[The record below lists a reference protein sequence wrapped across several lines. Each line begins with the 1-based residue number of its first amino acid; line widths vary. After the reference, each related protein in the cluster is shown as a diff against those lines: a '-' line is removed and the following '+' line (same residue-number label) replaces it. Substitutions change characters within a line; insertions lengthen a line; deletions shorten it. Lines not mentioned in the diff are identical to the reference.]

1 MKRRDLKLIGLLP
14 AALLAPVVGVLLF
27 RLGAAA
33 GVLWVA
39 ALLTPPVALL
49 LYGALRAF
57 QLGFPGQ
64 LKRAARPAVVGENL
78 RYQPRPGR
86 LEALVRPDLGLAV
99 AVTTTVAVGL
109 LVLLELV
116 PGAALVRVDLW
127 LWGAEVALSGATALV
142 LSLLVAGG
150 WTLLG
155 VLIVGGRELTNRLA
169 ARRLGNLMAA
179 RARRP
184 ARRYRKLHKLEE
196 RCREIHEKL
205 QSKGGREY
213 RRRLAEL
220 LELGAE
226 NVDFD
231 ETGLCNIIE
240 RYCASLETELRELEQ
255 CEKAYDEVCA
265 VGEAQRK
272 RPFGMA
278 HMKLNNNLQG
288 AAKHL
293 HNKDWRTYR
302 KALKHIQQ
310 RFKTDCREE
319 GEGDEN
325 SGNGKGKQGKA
336 ELDCELSPREIYAH
350 LEQHV
355 IGQEAAKRAVSVAVA
370 NHLRR
375 IRYRGETELEKSNIL
390 LVGPTGCGKTHLVKS
405 LARLLKTP
413 LVISEATSLTETGY
427 IGRSVE
433 DLLYDL
439 YVAAGRDLETA
450 RYGIVYID
458 EIDKLAASAD
468 KGRRDVGGLGV
479 QQALLTLVEGSEA
492 RFPESGSMF
501 YHRKF
506 ATLDTRHVL
515 FICGGAFC
523 ELDELRRYEQRTSRL
538 GFGASTE
545 EPAAPPALRPAHL
558 IEFGLLPEFVGRF
571 PVVCELDELTD
582 TDLARVIAEP
592 KNALVKQHQALMAS
606 REVELEF
613 TAGALTT
620 LAALARAKGLG
631 ARGAR
636 GLLDR
641 LLEPYYFDLESY
653 RDQRISITAETVQK
667 LEQPIPAGI

>member
-1 MKRRDLKLIGLLP
+1 MINRAIKLAGLVL
-14 AALLAPVVGVLLF
+14 AVLLAPVVGVLLF
-27 RLGAAA
+27 RLGTAAA
-33 GVLWVA
+33 ALWAA
-39 ALLTPPVALL
+39 ALLTPPTALL
-49 LYGALRAF
+49 IYGGLRAF

-64 LKRAARPAVVGENL
+64 LKRAARPAVVGEHL
-78 RYQPRPGR
+78 QYQPRPGR

-99 AVTTTVAVGL
+99 AVTTTLTVGL

-127 LWGAEVALSGATALV
+127 LWGAEVALSGGSALS
-142 LSLLVAGG
+142 LSLLVTGG
-150 WTLLG
+150 WALLG
-155 VLIVGGRELTNRLA
+155 VLLVGGRGLTSRLA
-169 ARRLGNLMAA
+169 ARRLDKLMTA
-179 RARRP
+179 RSRRP

-196 RCREIHEKL
+196 RCRGIHEKL

-213 RRRLAEL
+213 RHRLAEL
-220 LELGAE
+220 LELGTE

-240 RYCASLETELRELEQ
+240 RYCASLTIELRELKQ
-255 CEKAYDEVCA
+255 CDKAYDEVCA
-265 VGEAQRK
+265 FGEAQRK
-272 RPFGMA
+272 RPFAMA
-278 HMKLNNNLQG
+278 QMKLNHNLRQ

-302 KALKHIQQ
+302 NALEHIHQ

-319 GEGDEN
+319 NGDDEN
-325 SGNGKGKQGKA
+325 SGDGKGKQVKA

-405 LARLLKTP
+405 LARLLKSP

-427 IGRSVE
+427 VGRSVE

-439 YVAAGRDLETA
+439 YAAAGRDLETA
-450 RYGIVYID
+450 RYGIIYID

-468 KGRRDVGGLGV
+468 KRRRDVGGLGV
-479 QQALLTLVEGSEA
+479 QQALLTLVEGAEA
-492 RFPESGSMF
+492 RFPESGSLF

-523 ELDELRRYEQRTSRL
+523 GLDELRRREQRTSRL

-545 EPAAPPALRPAHL
+545 EPATPALRPAHL

-571 PVVCELDELTD
+571 PVVCELGELTD

-613 TAGALTT
+613 TAAALTA

-641 LLEPYYFDLESY
+641 LLEPYYFELETY
-653 RDQRISITAETVQK
+653 RERGIVITAAEVQH
-667 LEQPIPAGI
+667 LTEPAPLVH